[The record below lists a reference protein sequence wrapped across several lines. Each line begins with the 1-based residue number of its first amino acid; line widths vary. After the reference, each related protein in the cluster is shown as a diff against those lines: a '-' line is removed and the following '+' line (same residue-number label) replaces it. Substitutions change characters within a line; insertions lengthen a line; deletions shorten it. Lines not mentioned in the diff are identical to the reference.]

1 MKRFIFL
8 LVALMPVLVF
18 AQKAKIDFTT
28 TSHNFGTINENAGK
42 ATFDFSFKNTGN
54 VPLILTNVRAGCGCT
69 TPVWSREPVAPGQ
82 QAASKWLSIHATVRV
97 LSLKALQ
104 SIPMLPIRSYR

>member
-69 TPVWSREPVAPGQ
+69 TPVWRTGSSRSNRQ
-82 QAASKWLSIHATVRV
+82 H
-97 LSLKALQ
+97 Q
-104 SIPMLPIRSYR
+104 SGFRSTQPSGCFR

>member
-54 VPLILTNVRAGCGCT
+54 VPLILTNVRAGSSRSNRQHQSGFRSTQPSGCF
-69 TPVWSREPVAPGQ
+69 R
-82 QAASKWLSIHATVRV
+82 
-97 LSLKALQ
+97 
-104 SIPMLPIRSYR
+104 

>member
-8 LVALMPVLVF
+8 LMALMPVLVF

-69 TPVWSREPVAPGQ
+69 TPV
-82 QAASKWLSIHATVRV
+82 RV

>member
-69 TPVWSREPVAPGQ
+69 TPVWSREPVAPRANRQ
-82 QAASKWLSIHATVRV
+82 H
-97 LSLKALQ
+97 Q
-104 SIPMLPIRSYR
+104 SGFRSTQPSGCFR

>member
-54 VPLILTNVRAGCGCT
+54 VPLIRMWLYNTGMEQRTGSSRSNRQHQSGFRSTQPSGCF
-69 TPVWSREPVAPGQ
+69 R
-82 QAASKWLSIHATVRV
+82 
-97 LSLKALQ
+97 
-104 SIPMLPIRSYR
+104 

>member
-8 LVALMPVLVF
+8 LVTLMPVLVF

-54 VPLILTNVRAGCGCT
+54 VPLILTNVRGRMWLYNTGREQRTGSSRSNRQHQSGFRSTQPSGCF
-69 TPVWSREPVAPGQ
+69 R
-82 QAASKWLSIHATVRV
+82 
-97 LSLKALQ
+97 
-104 SIPMLPIRSYR
+104 

>member
-8 LVALMPVLVF
+8 LMALMPVLVF

-69 TPVWSREPVAPGQ
+69 TPQRTGSSRSNRQ
-82 QAASKWLSIHATVRV
+82 H
-97 LSLKALQ
+97 Q
-104 SIPMLPIRSYR
+104 SGFRSTQPSGCFR

>member
-28 TSHNFGTINENAGK
+28 ISVRSMK
-42 ATFDFSFKNTGN
+42 MPVKRL
-54 VPLILTNVRAGCGCT
+54 LIF
-69 TPVWSREPVAPGQ
+69 
-82 QAASKWLSIHATVRV
+82 H
-97 LSLKALQ
+97 LKTQEMFL
-104 SIPMLPIRSYR
+104 

>member
-54 VPLILTNVRAGCGCT
+54 VPYGPDVVVQHRYGAENR
-69 TPVWSREPVAPGQ
+69 
-82 QAASKWLSIHATVRV
+82 
-97 LSLKALQ
+97 
-104 SIPMLPIRSYR
+104 

>member
-8 LVALMPVLVF
+8 LMALMPVLVF

-42 ATFDFSFKNTGN
+42 ATFDFSFKG
-54 VPLILTNVRAGCGCT
+54 
-69 TPVWSREPVAPGQ
+69 
-82 QAASKWLSIHATVRV
+82 SKV
-97 LSLKALQ
+97 L
-104 SIPMLPIRSYR
+104 R

>member
-8 LVALMPVLVF
+8 LVTLMPVLVF

-42 ATFDFSFKNTGN
+42 ATFD
-54 VPLILTNVRAGCGCT
+54 
-69 TPVWSREPVAPGQ
+69 
-82 QAASKWLSIHATVRV
+82 
-97 LSLKALQ
+97 LKTQEMFL
-104 SIPMLPIRSYR
+104 

>member
-54 VPLILTNVRAGCGCT
+54 VPLILTNVRATGRLF
-69 TPVWSREPVAPGQ
+69 PVLEYIFTLLLKGPVSFFG
-82 QAASKWLSIHATVRV
+82 L
-97 LSLKALQ
+97 
-104 SIPMLPIRSYR
+104 